1 MHIVQGLLNL
11 IQLSSG
17 YVLMLIVMTY
27 NVYLCISVL
36 IGSSIGF
43 YLFNPYLK
51 QKRILQTQKTQDPA
65 AENEESGALLNHRD
79 PYQPAIVSSSL
90 NSPDSG
96 QISVVSANV
105 HQSIY
110 S

>member
-1 MHIVQGLLNL
+1 
-11 IQLSSG
+11 
-17 YVLMLIVMTY
+17 MLIVMTY

-36 IGSSIGF
+36 IGSSIGY

-51 QKRILQTQKTQDPA
+51 QKRVLQTQKTQDPA
-65 AENEESGALLNHRD
+65 AEIEESGALLNPRD
-79 PYQPAIVSSSL
+79 PYQPAIVSSL